1 MDAFALALHR
11 WLVGIAATIAG
22 HHPDN
27 ADWIRAMPW
36 LIETLI
42 YAWLAF
48 TFVLGVRCQ
57 RDYFARI
64 SVPFRRSGTAR
75 EHLGTAG
82 FTPPEM
88 ELPSGER
95 VRARLDPEGA
105 IASWVP
111 VPNGKDARVIRP

>member
-11 WLVGIAATIAG
+11 WMVGIAATIAG
-22 HHPDN
+22 NHPDN

-48 TFVLGVRCQ
+48 TFALGVRSQ
-57 RDYFARI
+57 RDYFTRI
-64 SVPFRRSGTAR
+64 SGTVMHR
-75 EHLGTAG
+75 ERVLERAGAQG